1 MVSRRLG
8 TPDGGLGAVAMGCPN
23 AWAFEAAKTSSRQA
37 VLGDLRGRKVTKE
50 HKRCLNCWRSGDFAI
65 WGCNNTSAWGQTKHS
80 GQGES
85 LTSSTMERIQLNQV
99 TELVGCPLAM
109 LENPRQWWMG
119 RLLSKIQQWESMVR
133 YRYRSQAID
142 FHNSYQTIKHLLEL
156 AIASRWQNPSDKIDG
171 KLSHLILTF
180 CFHHVSWK
188 KPKSSNRKRCTCQWS
203 YCESQSKGGSSGQA
217 TFAWWQHQAFLSGD
231 QPRSQLQLPEK

>member
-1 MVSRRLG
+1 MVSRRPG

-37 VLGDLRGRKVTKE
+37 AFGDLRGRKVTKE

-133 YRYRSQAID
+133 DID
-142 FHNSYQTIKHLLEL
+142 IEAKQSISTIPIKQSNTCLSLRHFKMAKSIGQNRRKTFSSDSHLLF
-156 AIASRWQNPSDKIDG
+156 SSC
-171 KLSHLILTF
+171 IL
-180 CFHHVSWK
+180 K
-188 KPKSSNRKRCTCQWS
+188 KT
-203 YCESQSKGGSSGQA
+203 
-217 TFAWWQHQAFLSGD
+217 
-231 QPRSQLQLPEK
+231 